1 MHRPASLALV
11 AILSIG
17 CGQAKTEP
25 VKAEPAKTESAKTEP
40 AKTEPAKTEPA
51 KTEPALSAADTPKPA
66 PPLTAEEL
74 ELIAADP
81 AELTPEFRRKRA
93 FALRK
98 KIMQHPESE
107 AAKALEDMRR
117 KVESG
122 EVTPQLP
129 SKKLRLDTP
138 PGHPPSTI
146 PEGGATKPAN

>member
-1 MHRPASLALV
+1 MHQPAGLALV
-11 AILSIG
+11 AILSTG
-17 CGQAKTEP
+17 CGQANT
-25 VKAEPAKTESAKTEP
+25 EPAKVEPAKVEP

-51 KTEPALSAADTPKPA
+51 KTETDTPKPA
-66 PPLTAEEL
+66 PLTTEEL

-81 AELTPEFRRKRA
+81 AGLTPALRRKRA

-117 KVESG
+117 RVESG
-122 EVTPQLP
+122 EITPQLQG
-129 SKKLRLDTP
+129 KGLTLETP

-146 PEGGATKPAN
+146 PEGGATKPAG